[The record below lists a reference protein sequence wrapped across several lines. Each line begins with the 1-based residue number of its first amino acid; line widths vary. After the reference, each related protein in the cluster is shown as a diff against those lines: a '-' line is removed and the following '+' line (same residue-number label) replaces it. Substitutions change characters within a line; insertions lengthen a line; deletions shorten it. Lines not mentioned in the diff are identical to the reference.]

1 MVLGQQDLKI
11 VRSDALLVLLLAL
24 DLVYYDVF
32 ILLLRVGSRIEAP
45 EYLGHLAVE
54 TISWDFFAFVHMFF
68 PHFVVLL
75 LVLWQAVEHLEYRVH
90 VASIADVVDTRQ
102 PRSIQRRLFLL
113 AFD

>member
-1 MVLGQQDLKI
+1 M
-11 VRSDALLVLLLAL
+11 VLLLAL
-24 DLVYYDVF
+24 DLVYYNVF
-32 ILLLRVGSRIEAP
+32 MFFLRVGSRIEAP

-54 TISWDFFAFVHMFF
+54 TISWDFFAFVNMFL

-75 LVLWQAVEHLEYRVH
+75 LVLWQAVEHLKYRIH

-102 PRSIQRRLFLL
+102 PRPIQRRLFLL